1 MPAATKTKTA
11 AKTPALDV
19 NLEHFW
25 MPFTANRAFKAA
37 PRLVTGAKGMFVKN
51 EKGEDVVDAAAC
63 LWCVNAGHGRPE
75 IAEAVKDALLNCDF
89 APNFQMGHPAAFKLA
104 DKLVEILPEGF
115 TRVFFSNSGSE
126 GVDTALK
133 IALGY
138 HQMKGDAARTRLI
151 GREKGYHGVNFG
163 GISVGGIFRN
173 RQTFGPLLPGVDH
186 LPAAI
191 NKKKFVRGFGPAD
204 PFYAEELERII
215 NIHGARTIAAV
226 IIEPII
232 GSAGVY
238 PPPEGYL
245 KAIRQITRKHG
256 ILLILDEVITGFG
269 RTGHG
274 AFASEAFGIDADV
287 IVMAKGLTNG
297 VVPMGAVAV
306 KQEIYD
312 AFMSAPEG
320 IEFFHGYTYSGNP
333 AAAAAGLATLEIYER
348 EKLFERAGKIG
359 AKFQDMLF
367 SFQGKK
373 GVADV
378 RGIGLIGGIELEP
391 QGPVGAAGMKAFV
404 SCWEEGMLGR
414 VTGDT
419 LAFSPPL
426 IIEESH
432 IELIRSIVDRVI
444 TRQYK

>member
-1 MPAATKTKTA
+1 MPAAAK

-19 NLEHFW
+19 NLDNFW
-25 MPFTANRAFKAA
+25 MPFTANRSFKGA
-37 PRLVTGAKGMFVKN
+37 PRMVTGAKGMYVKN
-51 EKGEDVVDAAAC
+51 ERGEDVIDAAAC

-75 IAEAVKDALLNCDF
+75 IAEAVKQALLELDF

-104 DKLVEILPEGF
+104 ERLSEILPDGLD
-115 TRVFFSNSGSE
+115 RVFFTNSGSE

-133 IALGY
+133 IALAY
-138 HQMKGDAARTRLI
+138 HQVKGDSARYRLI

-173 RQTFGPLLPGVDH
+173 RQQFPALLHGVDH
-186 LPAAI
+186 LPAAV
-191 NKKKFVRGFGPAD
+191 NRKKFLRGFGPAD
-204 PFYAEELERII
+204 PFFSDELERII
-215 NIHGARTIAAV
+215 GLHGARTIAAV

-238 PPPEGYL
+238 LPPEGYL
-245 KAIRQITRKHG
+245 KAIREITRKHG

-274 AFASEAFGIDADV
+274 AFASEAFGIDADI

-306 KQEIYD
+306 RREIHD
-312 AFMSAPEG
+312 AFMQGPDG
-320 IEFFHGYTYSGNP
+320 IEIFHGYTYSGNP
-333 AAAAAGLATLEIYER
+333 VSCAAGLATLDIYRTEG
-348 EKLFERAGKIG
+348 LFERAATMG

-378 RGIGLIGGIELEP
+378 RGIGLIGGVELEP
-391 QGPVGAAGMKAFV
+391 QGPVGTAGMKAFV

-414 VTGDT
+414 FTGDT

-426 IIEESH
+426 IIEEEH
-432 IELIRSIVDRVI
+432 ITRIHDIVDRVI
-444 TRQYK
+444 ARQYK